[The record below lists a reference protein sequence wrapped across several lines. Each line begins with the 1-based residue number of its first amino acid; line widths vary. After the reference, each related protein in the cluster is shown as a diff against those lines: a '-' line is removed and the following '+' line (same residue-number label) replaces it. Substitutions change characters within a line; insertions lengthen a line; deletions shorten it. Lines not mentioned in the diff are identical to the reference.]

1 MDKDRLATD
10 IMRRIISLDNPDFV
24 AFTGD
29 MVSGTVSCM
38 AYILGGNWNHTEG
51 WFRDQWKHWSS
62 VVTERKIPYG
72 YTLGNHDGE
81 ANLSRREI
89 IEMDMEN
96 PTSLTSLSSE
106 ETGGASNFVIPVY
119 SSKDPSEVVMNLWFF
134 DSEDYTCYGVKGY
147 GCVPLSVINW
157 YRSTSM
163 ALKQSQKGV
172 KKGLAFMHIPLQE
185 YMYAFN
191 VTVVCSF
198 HG

>member
-134 DSEDYTCYGVKGY
+134 DSNDYNCMGLKGY
-147 GCVPLSVINW
+147 GCVGLNTIQW
-157 YRSTSM
+157 YREKSKE
-163 ALKQSQKGV
+163 LEKQQGRKIPGV
-172 KKGLAFMHIPLQE
+172 AFMHIAPPE
-185 YMYAFN
+185 YMYAYN
-191 VTVVCSF
+191 VGVASTC
-198 HG
+198 